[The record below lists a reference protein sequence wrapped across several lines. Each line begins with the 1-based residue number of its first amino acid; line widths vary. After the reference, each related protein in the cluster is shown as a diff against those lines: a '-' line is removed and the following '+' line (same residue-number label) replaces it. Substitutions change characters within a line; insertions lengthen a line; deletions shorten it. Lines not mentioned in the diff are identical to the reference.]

1 MVATGTSIDETIQG
15 FLVPQNEAR
24 RQVGVP
30 PLKWDVK
37 LTNYART
44 YARER
49 RADCLL
55 QHSDGP
61 FGENIFWGSGR
72 GWNATEA
79 VGAWVDEKKWY
90 NYANNSCSSG
100 KDCTHYTQIV
110 WRTTTKVG
118 CAVVKCNS
126 GDTFITCNYY
136 PPGNYIGARPYRDL
150 RLTIYHSF
158 SLNNATQIFDS
169 VISCAQ
175 IVRSTKMDTG
185 KQEISY
191 SSSSKFRWW
200 FYVQEIGI
208 GPIFLHQAISEV
220 FLYP

>member
-1 MVATGTSIDETIQG
+1 MVATGTSIDGTIQG

-49 RADCLL
+49 RGDYLL

-100 KDCTHYTQIV
+100 QDCTHYTQIV

-118 CAVVKCNS
+118 ARSSNVTAATPLS
-126 GDTFITCNYY
+126 PAITTLLATILEPDHTETWR
-136 PPGNYIGARPYRDL
+136 PPFPIHSTSWISSFP
-150 RLTIYHSF
+150 LT
-158 SLNNATQIFDS
+158 L
-169 VISCAQ
+169 IS
-175 IVRSTKMDTG
+175 IH
-185 KQEISY
+185 
-191 SSSSKFRWW
+191 
-200 FYVQEIGI
+200 
-208 GPIFLHQAISEV
+208 L
-220 FLYP
+220 